1 MSLAQALNSLPR
13 RRLLDGVTPIRRLH
27 GIENA
32 LGSSS
37 NRVQIYAKRDDLMS
51 LGGGGNKLRKLEF
64 LLGDAA
70 AGGADTIIA
79 TGGRQ
84 SNFAR
89 LAAAAAA
96 KLGLACELV
105 LSRMVPR
112 VGPLDGLVN
121 CAAIVIHAD
130 PLETAW
136 TDWERIFRINLFGAY
151 ETSRPVARSMIESGA
166 RGAIVSVASEA
177 GKKVVVQT
185 L

>member
-13 RRLLDGVTPIRRLH
+13 RRLLDGPTPIRRLH

-70 AGGADTIIA
+70 AAGADTIIA

-84 SNFAR
+84 IELRSLGGRRGRQAGSGVR
-89 LAAAAAA
+89 TCPLPHGAAW
-96 KLGLACELV
+96 
-105 LSRMVPR
+105 RR
-112 VGPLDGLVN
+112 
-121 CAAIVIHAD
+121 
-130 PLETAW
+130 
-136 TDWERIFRINLFGAY
+136 RI
-151 ETSRPVARSMIESGA
+151 
-166 RGAIVSVASEA
+166 
-177 GKKVVVQT
+177 
-185 L
+185 

>member
-13 RRLLDGVTPIRRLH
+13 RRLLDGPTPIRRLH

-51 LGGGGNKLRKLEF
+51 LGGGGNKLRKLEV

-70 AGGADTIIA
+70 AAGADTIIA

-96 KLGLACELV
+96 KLGLAN
-105 LSRMVPR
+105 R
-112 VGPLDGLVN
+112 VQ
-121 CAAIVIHAD
+121 
-130 PLETAW
+130 T
-136 TDWERIFRINLFGAY
+136 
-151 ETSRPVARSMIESGA
+151 
-166 RGAIVSVASEA
+166 VASISSTPLSAPAFVEI
-177 GKKVVVQT
+177 VEENPDRCLVF
-185 L
+185 